1 MAELLDLWSPEIR
14 VDVLSPYTILQ
25 MQAGFLKK
33 RTGGIIDAIVDK
45 TENAESAE
53 VTLDVV
59 ATALNHRERV
69 LTAIYTA
76 PNKPYPVKVEAIGI
90 RDKRANLIPY
100 RWASTEE
107 GFMNLL
113 RESLQ
118 SEEMN
123 TLIQS
128 LIART
133 NEKRPFGSQPPTLPP
148 SLLKPITPERKS
160 NLPATPKK
168 PPDATEGDADK

>member
-1 MAELLDLWSPEIR
+1 MAETIADLWSSEIR
-14 VDVLSPYTILQ
+14 VNVLSPYTILQ

-53 VTLDVV
+53 VTLDVL

-69 LTAIYTA
+69 LTASYNA
-76 PNKPYPVKVEAIGI
+76 PNKPYPVKVEAIGLL
-90 RDKRANLIPY
+90 NE
-100 RWASTEE
+100 WASTEE
-107 GFMNLL
+107 QFMKLL

-118 SEEMN
+118 SGPMN

-133 NEKRPFGSQPPTLPP
+133 NEKRPSGPQPPTLRP
-148 SLLKPITPERKS
+148 SLLKPSATERMS
-160 NLPATPKK
+160 NPRTTIEK
-168 PPDATEGDADK
+168 PPDATEGDADQQS